1 MSIGANADESWV
13 AMSSERPERTRRW
26 CHGRTT
32 RVPLRGSSLL
42 LALLLCS
49 FAGCESTDEGP
60 SRSGAGS
67 TATAAPSDLGG
78 IDEAVARVEE
88 FVDVYSYSSTGIA
101 VRVRVGEQARTVVAG
116 LASRVPRRRLRA
128 SDTFQIAS
136 VTKMMTATVV
146 LQAVARGQLA
156 LDDTVDDWVP
166 DLLDQGGEATL
177 EQLLSHRSGLHDYVR
192 WVKPGGELKTPGQ
205 AIAEVPAP
213 DFVAGQDGAYSNTNF
228 LVLGL
233 VVEKATG
240 SPFGELLRRDVL
252 EPAGMTHTALFDVP
266 GPGDTTTSGHVRGS
280 ADQLPS
286 ANFAGAAG
294 GVVSNV
300 GDLDRF
306 LSALQGGDLLP
317 MDLVESMTTSHGT
330 LSDQGI
336 EYGLA
341 VMRRPTRC
349 GTMLGHDG
357 NIPGFRSELWS
368 LADDQDRSVVVLE
381 NDDEGVG
388 AQEIARQALCP

>member
-1 MSIGANADESWV
+1 MTA
-13 AMSSERPERTRRW
+13 
-26 CHGRTT
+26 
-32 RVPLRGSSLL
+32 PLRSSGVLV
-42 LALLLCS
+42 ALLLSS
-49 FAGCESTDEGP
+49 FAGCESTDADS
-60 SRSGAGS
+60 SRSEAGS
-67 TATAAPSDLGG
+67 TATVAPSDLGG

-88 FVDVYSYSSTGIA
+88 FLDVYSYSSTGIV
-101 VRVRVGEQARTVVAG
+101 VRVRVGDRARTLVSG
-116 LASRVPRRRLRA
+116 LASREPRRGLRA

-136 VTKMMTATVV
+136 VTKMMAATVV

-156 LDDTVDDWVP
+156 LDDTVDHWLP
-166 DLLDQGGEATL
+166 DLLDQGGEATI
-177 EQLLSHRSGLHDYVR
+177 EQLLSHRSGLHDYVQ
-192 WVKPGGELKTPGQ
+192 WVEPGHELKSPEQ
-205 AIAEVPAP
+205 AIAEVPTP
-213 DFVAGQDGAYSNTNF
+213 DFVAGQSGAYSNTNF

-240 SPFGELLRRDVL
+240 TPFAELLRRDVL
-252 EPAGMTHTALFDVP
+252 VPAKMKHTALFDVP
-266 GPGDTTTSGHVRGS
+266 GPGDTTTSGHVRASEEGVP
-280 ADQLPS
+280 L

-294 GVVSNV
+294 GVVSNA

-317 MDLVESMTTSHGT
+317 MELVDRMTTSHGR

-336 EYGLA
+336 DYGLA
-341 VMRRPTRC
+341 VMLRPTRC

-368 LADDQDRSVVVLE
+368 LADHHDRSVVVLE

-388 AQEIARQALCP
+388 AHEIARQALCP